1 MLFKAEL
8 NKKVDVMRWYDAR
21 DNSCYIIC
29 TGTKIDP
36 KQIFSKWLSDDDVS
50 GREKLEIALNFI
62 EENQSNYNA
71 YTLVS
76 FPYED
81 GIEKM
86 KVKDLEG
93 EIIRFQFNTSSY
105 SSTVG
110 SVAVQSISEGNSSDY
125 GKVVLDMMQKQHDG
139 IMMRMELMEQRLEQ
153 QEEEEE
159 EEEEEAPVVTGKDR
173 LMGAV
178 AGIIEK
184 PEFTET
190 MFAMAGMAIGKLFKI
205 EPTESKETQ
214 NEQ

>member
-1 MLFKAEL
+1 
-8 NKKVDVMRWYDAR
+8 
-21 DNSCYIIC
+21 
-29 TGTKIDP
+29 
-36 KQIFSKWLSDDDVS
+36 
-50 GREKLEIALNFI
+50 
-62 EENQSNYNA
+62 
-71 YTLVS
+71 
-76 FPYED
+76 
-81 GIEKM
+81 
-86 KVKDLEG
+86 
-93 EIIRFQFNTSSY
+93 
-105 SSTVG
+105 
-110 SVAVQSISEGNSSDY
+110 
-125 GKVVLDMMQKQHDG
+125 MMQKQHDG